1 LGSILE
7 DQGKSNLALEQYETL
22 LRLNSANLDTLMMII
37 RVKGIKVPEDNA
49 E

>member
-1 LGSILE
+1 MLIL
-7 DQGKSNLALEQYETL
+7 
-22 LRLNSANLDTLMMII
+22 